1 VRTRIAVGLMA
12 ALLVLYLVFA
22 LRYGLL
28 LIGIGEPVPIAL
40 GVALFV
46 LPLLGVWALVAEL
59 LFAVRAEK
67 LGVRLGAEGGLPADE
82 LEIRPSGRIE
92 RAAAAAVFPKYQAET
107 EAAPDDWRT
116 WYRLALA
123 YDAAGDRR
131 RARWATRQAIRLSR
145 GTAA

>member
-1 VRTRIAVGLMA
+1 MKTRIAVVLMA

-28 LIGIGEPVPIAL
+28 LIALGQPVAIGL

-46 LPLLGVWALVAEL
+46 LPLLAIWALVAEL
-59 LFAVRAEK
+59 LFALRAER
-67 LGVRLGAEGGLPADE
+67 LGVRLDAEGGLPTDE
-82 LEIRPSGRIE
+82 LELRPSGRID

-107 EAAPDDWRT
+107 EAAPEDWRT

-145 GTAA
+145 RAD